1 MCIALPSHLVSPKS
15 ALPAG
20 STPFSSEN
28 CAQRRYVVS
37 THYLVGTKMSAYDDM
52 SSPSHMYFDR
62 AKWPYDPLA
71 SRLSPLASRL
81 SPLASHYL
89 SHRNLARHN
98 LYSLTLF
105 KVQFF
110 SNLKALHA

>member
-62 AKWPYDPLA
+62 AKMALRP
-71 SRLSPLASRL
+71 SRLSPLTISHTEIL
-81 SPLASHYL
+81 PGTTYIHSP
-89 SHRNLARHN
+89 
-98 LYSLTLF
+98 YS
-105 KVQFF
+105 KCNFF
-110 SNLKALHA
+110 QI